1 MSKESLVHM
10 NTCPVCNAQLVR
22 FSARIGFVI
31 VSVLVGEH
39 LDIPAGWIKITLKS
53 SCDTC
58 ELWKCYD
65 IPFAMAV
72 SFAFSSWRK
81 PIN

>member
-10 NTCPVCNAQLVR
+10 ITCFVHGRNICPVCNAQLVR

-39 LDIPAGWIKITLKS
+39 LDIPAG
-53 SCDTC
+53 
-58 ELWKCYD
+58 
-65 IPFAMAV
+65 
-72 SFAFSSWRK
+72 
-81 PIN
+81 

>member
-39 LDIPAGWIKITLKS
+39 LDIPAG
-53 SCDTC
+53 
-58 ELWKCYD
+58 
-65 IPFAMAV
+65 
-72 SFAFSSWRK
+72 
-81 PIN
+81 